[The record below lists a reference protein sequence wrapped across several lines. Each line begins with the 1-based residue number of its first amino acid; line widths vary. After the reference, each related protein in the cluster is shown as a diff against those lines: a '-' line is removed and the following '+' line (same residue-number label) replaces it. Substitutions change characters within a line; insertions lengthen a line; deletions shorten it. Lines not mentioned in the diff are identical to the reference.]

1 MSSQPSEATPS
12 PTSTSSQSSHKILF
26 DDFYLAKIDQFV
38 KYFEETYLQSN
49 IFPTKLWNHYETTG
63 PRTNNHVEGYN
74 DRLKGYCGAATQSC
88 VLKCLINEH

>member
-38 KYFEETYLQSN
+38 KYFEET
-49 IFPTKLWNHYETTG
+49 
-63 PRTNNHVEGYN
+63 
-74 DRLKGYCGAATQSC
+74 
-88 VLKCLINEH
+88 